1 MINKE
6 YKVCTITPL
15 NTTTPSFRTRR
26 YFSHHS
32 YKDNS
37 LQNYP
42 SLVGATFG
50 THINRGISL
59 IIPLVHGRKKS
70 TLARS
75 LVQFVKFGAKR
86 LAAVAASVPSTNEHI
101 PFISKRFHHC
111 PLIINKISHY

>member
-1 MINKE
+1 MFCFTVFFFQTKTEAMINKE

-50 THINRGISL
+50 THIDGGISF
-59 IIPLVHGRKKS
+59 IMPLVHQRKEQH
-70 TLARS
+70 S
-75 LVQFVKFGAKR
+75 LVHLYYTHKASTHKRQANDCVIYKMKAQSFV
-86 LAAVAASVPSTNEHI
+86 
-101 PFISKRFHHC
+101 
-111 PLIINKISHY
+111 